1 MWLNHKKLCKT
12 VSKLVQGVTAAT
24 EGLVL
29 EFGSVKA
36 FLESEKVRSGAWDWP
51 NTDDPALQNPLSLN
65 TTDRYIRYDRFQ
77 CFSLRMSSFVILAL
91 FWVFS
96 PKFESLR
103 QMIQFFKRFL
113 YLCIGEKV
121 FLN

>member
-65 TTDRYIRYDRFQ
+65 TTDRYIRYDGFQ
-77 CFSLRMSSFVILAL
+77 FLSNLIVIFAF
-91 FWVFS
+91 FWVFYTYS
-96 PKFESLR
+96 DC
-103 QMIQFFKRFL
+103 
-113 YLCIGEKV
+113 CIV
-121 FLN
+121 CI